1 LTGQDVSDI
10 VAYLHSLRSE
20 TPGQPYPEISMKR

>member
-1 LTGQDVSDI
+1 LTDQDVSDV

-20 TPGQPYPEISMKR
+20 TPGQPYPEIRMKR